1 MHTLDVHIPD
11 CVVHPRPVGKEH
23 KFLTARYGLGLDD
36 VVDQRGEAKI
46 DVNQGAVE
54 LTVKLP
60 CGKGTLACVEIP
72 PDVLRMALAVSE
84 QQFRD
89 MNGA

>member
-1 MHTLDVHIPD
+1 MLVEIGSHNM
-11 CVVHPRPVGKEH
+11 
-23 KFLTARYGLGLDD
+23 TAWYGLGLDD